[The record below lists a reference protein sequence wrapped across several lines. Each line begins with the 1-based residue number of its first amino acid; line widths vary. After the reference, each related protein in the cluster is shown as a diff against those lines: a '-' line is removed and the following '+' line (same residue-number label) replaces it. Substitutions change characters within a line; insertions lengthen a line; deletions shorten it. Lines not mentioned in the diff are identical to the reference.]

1 MSTPPAD
8 PLARRA
14 GTGATRYVGQRV
26 PRKEDGR
33 LLTGHGRFVDDV
45 VVPGML
51 HVAFVRSPLASGV
64 IRAIDAHAARALPGV
79 VAVYTQADLARRPLT
94 MLSFFLAPLEIEVTA
109 LANGRV
115 AYVGEPVALV
125 IAQSRAIA
133 EDGASLVDVAY
144 APTPPVVSLDEALR
158 APPIHPDAHDN
169 IAAEIGD
176 ALEPALECR
185 LDGAPH
191 RLEHKVR
198 HARVSQSPME
208 TRGVL
213 ASADGP
219 DELTLH
225 IACSSPHLVARWVST
240 ALGLPE
246 TAIRVFARDVG
257 GSFGLK
263 NHPWKEE
270 CAVILAALLLG
281 RPLKWIEDRWEALTA
296 SCQAREQ
303 EMTLT
308 LGYDEAGTLLAS
320 YADYAINN
328 GAFPQGADAN
338 IAVQMFLWSCY
349 RMPAHGFT
357 ARGLFTNTNGLAAYR
372 GPWAMETLARETALD
387 RIARERGLEPVE
399 IRRRNLIRRSE
410 LPVTSAMGVPIEDI
424 SAAECLERLLQEID
438 LPAFRA
444 EQAEARKAG
453 RYLGLGI
460 ATYVEPTGAAGAIPV
475 CTGELAQV
483 RIEPT
488 GKVSATLSTH
498 SQGHGTAT
506 TMAQLI
512 AEELGVR
519 YEDVTVFEGDNA
531 GGGFSP
537 GATGSRQGVIAG
549 GAAIATS
556 RTLAAKVRALAA
568 HLLNASPA
576 AIRIDDGIVRVE
588 GAEEMTRSLAE
599 IAAIAY
605 GEPDRLPPG
614 MASGLEAQERYQPP
628 PMTLTSAAHA
638 AIVEVDTD
646 TGIVTIRRWIS
657 VEDCG
662 TVIHPAVVEGQI
674 AGGLA
679 QAIGTVLLEEIG
691 HDAQGNSDAATYK
704 DYLLPTIHDV
714 PTFEFVHAAIPS
726 QTTGGMR
733 GVGEGGAIIGPPTL
747 VNAIADALAP
757 FGPVPVD
764 LPLTPTKLM
773 SVIEG
778 RDLTPGPAVKAKP
791 SSAPRPDARAP
802 SNDLAPREV
811 GQAPAPVGNASPLSS
826 PAPIDGEWDMVLS
839 TPMGPQA
846 MVMRIARDG
855 DLVAGELRSSEG
867 AMAFTGTCDGAR
879 VAFELKVTKPMK
891 ITLKYDL
898 TCRGDSVA
906 GTCKMGIFGK
916 AKVKGSRR

>member
-1 MSTPPAD
+1 MSTD
-8 PLARRA
+8 SLALHA
-14 GTGATRYVGQRV
+14 GTGATRYVGKRV
-26 PRKEDGR
+26 PRKEDAR
-33 LLTGHGRFVDDV
+33 LLTGRGRFVDDV
-45 VVPGML
+45 VLPGML
-51 HVAFVRSPLASGV
+51 HCAFVRSPIAHGAIRGIDTDAAMALAGV
-64 IRAIDAHAARALPGV
+64 TAI
-79 VAVYTQADLARRPLT
+79 YTQADLDAVPVR
-94 MLSFFLAPLEIEVTA
+94 MLSFFLAPLEIAITP

-115 AYVGEPVALV
+115 AYAGEPVALV
-125 IAQSRAIA
+125 VAASRAIA
-133 EDGASLVDVAY
+133 EDAASLVEVDYEPAD
-144 APTPPVVSLDEALR
+144 PVVTMADAMR
-158 APPIHPDAHDN
+158 APPIHPDADDN

-176 ALEPALECR
+176 EMD
-185 LDGAPH
+185 DGLAAIFERAPRRIDH
-191 RLEHKVR
+191 RVT

-208 TRGVL
+208 TRGIVV
-213 ASADGP
+213 SPDGP
-219 DELTLH
+219 EELTLH
-225 IACSSPHLVARWVST
+225 ITCSSPHMVARWVSM

-270 CAVILAALLLG
+270 CAVIVAGLLLG

-303 EMTLT
+303 EMTLS
-308 LGYDEAGTLLAS
+308 LAYDDGGTLLGS
-320 YADYAINN
+320 YADYAVNN

-349 RMPAHGFT
+349 HMPAHGFT
-357 ARGLFTNTNGLAAYR
+357 AKGWFTNTNGLAAYR
-372 GPWAMETLARETALD
+372 GPWAMETLIRETALD
-387 RIARERGLEPVE
+387 RIAHDLGLEPVE
-399 IRRRNLIRRSE
+399 LRRRNLIRRAE
-410 LPVTSAMGVPIEDI
+410 LPVTSAMGVPVDDI
-424 SAAECLERLLQEID
+424 SAAECLDRLMEEID

-444 EQAEARKAG
+444 RQAQARKEG
-453 RYLGLGI
+453 RYIGLGI
-460 ATYVEPTGAAGAIPV
+460 ATYVEPTGAAGSIPV
-475 CTGELAQV
+475 CTGELAQI

-549 GAAIATS
+549 GAAIETS
-556 RTLAAKVRALAA
+556 RILAGKLRELAA
-568 HLLNASPA
+568 HLLNASPD
-576 AIRIDDGIVRVE
+576 AIRLEDGMVSVE
-588 GAEEMTRSLAE
+588 GAAEMARPLAE

-605 GEPDRLPPG
+605 GEPDRLPPD
-614 MASGLEAQERYQPP
+614 MTSGLEAQHRYQPP

-638 AIVEVDTD
+638 AMVELDAD
-646 TGIVTIRRWIS
+646 TGLVTITRWVS

-679 QAIGTVLLEEIG
+679 QAIGTVLLEEMAY
-691 HDAQGNSDAATYK
+691 DPQGNATAATYK
-704 DYLLPTIHDV
+704 DYLIPTIHDV
-714 PTFEFVHAAIPS
+714 PQFEFVHANIPS

-747 VNAIADALAP
+747 VNAIADALRP
-757 FGPVPVD
+757 FGEVPVN
-764 LPLTPTKLM
+764 LPLTPTRLM

-778 RDLTPGPAVKAKP
+778 RDL
-791 SSAPRPDARAP
+791 SAPEPVPASAATVDP
-802 SNDLAPREV
+802 
-811 GQAPAPVGNASPLSS
+811 APAMPRGPSGDAMQVDPAAAIMPGGSAAALAQTAS
-826 PAPIDGEWDMVLS
+826 IDGEYDMVLS
-839 TPMGPQA
+839 TPMGPQD
-846 MVMRIARDG
+846 MVMRLARDG
-855 DLVAGELRSSEG
+855 GTVTGELSSPEG
-867 AMAFTGTCDGAR
+867 AMEFTGAYDAGR
-879 VAFELKVTKPMK
+879 VTFDLKVTKPMK

-898 TCRGDSVA
+898 TVTGGNVA

-916 AKVKGSRR
+916 ARVKGKKR

>member
-1 MSTPPAD
+1 MSSD
-8 PLARRA
+8 PLSQA
-14 GTGATRYVGQRV
+14 GPGATRYVGKRV

-33 LLTGHGRFVDDV
+33 LLTGRGRFVDDV
-45 VVPGML
+45 VLPGML
-51 HVAFVRSPLASGV
+51 HCAFVRSPIAHGR
-64 IRAIDAHAARALPGV
+64 IRAIDIGTALALPGV
-79 VAVYTQADLARRPLT
+79 AAILTQSDLDARPVK
-94 MLSFFLAPLEIEVTA
+94 MLSFFLAPLEIAVTP
-109 LANGRV
+109 LADGRV
-115 AYVGEPVALV
+115 AYAGEPVALV
-125 IAQSRAIA
+125 IAASRAIA
-133 EDGASLVDVAY
+133 EDAASLVEVDY
-144 APTPPVVSLDEALR
+144 EPLPPVVTMAEAVN
-158 APPIHPDAHDN
+158 APPIHPGTDDN
-169 IAAEIGD
+169 IAAGIGD
-176 ALEPALECR
+176 EIDEELQAI
-185 LDGAPH
+185 LDKAPH
-191 RLEHKVR
+191 RIDYRVT

-208 TRGVL
+208 TRGIVV
-213 ASADGP
+213 SPDGP
-219 DELTLH
+219 EELTLH
-225 IACSSPHLVARWVST
+225 ATCSSPHMIARWVSM

-246 TAIRVFARDVG
+246 TAIRVFAKDVG

-270 CAVILAALLLG
+270 CAVIVAGLLLG
-281 RPLKWIEDRWEALTA
+281 RPLKWIEDRWESLTA

-303 EMTLT
+303 DMTLSLAYDDSGKL
-308 LGYDEAGTLLAS
+308 LGS
-320 YADYAINN
+320 YADYAVNN

-357 ARGLFTNTNGLAAYR
+357 AKGWFTNTNGLTAYR
-372 GPWAMETLARETALD
+372 GPWAMESLIRETALD

-399 IRRRNLIRRSE
+399 IRRRNLIRREE
-410 LPVTSAMGVPIEDI
+410 LPVTSAMGVPIDDI
-424 SAAECLERLLQEID
+424 STAECLDRLMEEID

-444 EQAEARKAG
+444 EQAEARKTG

-460 ATYVEPTGAAGAIPV
+460 AAYVEPTGAAGSIPV
-475 CTGELAQV
+475 CTGEMAQI

-549 GAAIATS
+549 GAAIETS
-556 RTLAAKVRALAA
+556 RILAGKIRALAA
-568 HLLNASPA
+568 HLLNASPDS
-576 AIRIDDGIVRVE
+576 IRIEDGMVRVE
-588 GAEEMTRSLAE
+588 GAEEMSRSLGE

-605 GEPDRLPPG
+605 GEPDRLPPD
-614 MASGLEAQERYQPP
+614 MMSGLEAQHRYQPP

-638 AIVEVDTD
+638 AIVEVDAD
-646 TGIVTIRRWIS
+646 TGFVTIRRWIS

-679 QAIGTVLLEEIG
+679 QAIGTVLLEEAG
-691 HDAQGNSDAATYK
+691 YDAQGNATAATYK

-714 PTFEFVHAAIPS
+714 PQFEFVHANIPS
-726 QTTGGMR
+726 RTVGGMR

-757 FGPVPVD
+757 FGEVPVN
-764 LPLTPTKLM
+764 LPLTPTRLM
-773 SVIEG
+773 SVIER
-778 RDLTPGPAVKAKP
+778 RDL
-791 SSAPRPDARAP
+791 SAPRPETVPDPAP
-802 SNDLAPREV
+802 AKPREGSGDAMQV
-811 GQAPAPVGNASPLSS
+811 DPAAAIMPGGSAAALAAAGS
-826 PAPIDGEWDMVLS
+826 IDGEYDMVLS
-839 TPMGPQA
+839 TPMGPQE
-846 MVMRIARDG
+846 MVMRLQRDG
-855 DLVAGELRSSEG
+855 GTVSGDLSSPEG
-867 AMAFTGTCDGAR
+867 AMDFTGTYDEGR
-879 VAFELKVTKPMK
+879 VLFDLKVTKPMK

-898 TCRGDSVA
+898 AISGDNVA

-916 AKVKGSRR
+916 AKVKGRKR